1 MPAVRPSAVLLPR
14 LALTLGLA
22 FAAALPAA
30 VVTVNTDEDLDL
42 DDGSCSLRE
51 AILATNAD
59 AAHRECPAGDGAD
72 TIEFALPPSTDI
84 TIQFAL
90 PLIVDDLTI
99 AGPGVDQIAID
110 GDGDAPILVLD
121 SPAGDRTLEVR
132 DLTLRDGF
140 GFFAAGAAGGV
151 TVYPGDAAV
160 LRRVRLHDHVSD
172 VVGGALL
179 LVSDP
184 PQRAQALVVDCL
196 FDANESGG
204 GGAIFALPG
213 SVLEVRRSTFTDNYA
228 RSDGDGGGA
237 IGAVNS
243 DLRVVRSTI
252 SGNRTNFR
260 GGGIRLLGDG
270 DGPASLELADS
281 TVIGNVSDADGDD
294 GFLEGGGLY
303 VSGAPVLA
311 GGDPISLD
319 LQNNVIAGNR
329 ITDATQPNDLAVGT
343 PTIVTDHG
351 FNLIGTNFR
360 MEPQFPAGTPNA
372 NGSYVGT
379 LASPI
384 DPLLEPLGDYGGPV
398 PTHLPISASASWTI
412 DRGNCLVLAADQRG
426 FVDPATNTRPVDD
439 PLRTNGAG
447 AYPCD
452 IGAVES
458 GAVEPPLDTMPFL
471 DGFESGDTDAWSATV
486 GG

>member
-1 MPAVRPSAVLLPR
+1 MPAARPPAVLLPR
-14 LALTLGLA
+14 LVLALGLA
-22 FAAALPAA
+22 FTAALPAA

-72 TIEFALPPSTDI
+72 TIEFALVPSTDI

-90 PLIVDDLTI
+90 PVIVDDLTI
-99 AGPGVDQIAID
+99 AGPGVDQLAID

-121 SPAGDRTLEVR
+121 SPDGDRTLEVR
-132 DLTLRDGF
+132 DLTLRDGY
-140 GFFAAGAAGGV
+140 GPLAAGAAGGV
-151 TVYPGDAAV
+151 TVYDGDSAI

-172 VVGGALL
+172 LFGGALL
-179 LVSDP
+179 LVSFP
-184 PQRAQALVVDCL
+184 PRRAQALVVDCL
-196 FDANESGG
+196 FDSNESGG
-204 GGAIFALPG
+204 GGAIYATAG
-213 SVLEVRRSTFTDNYA
+213 SVLEVRRSTFTDNFA
-228 RSDGDGGGA
+228 SSDLHGGGA
-237 IGAVNS
+237 IGAVRTV
-243 DLRVVRSTI
+243 LRVARSTI
-252 SGNRTNFR
+252 SGNRSNGR

-270 DGPASLELADS
+270 VSPTSLELADS
-281 TVIGNVSDADGDD
+281 TVVGNVADADGS
-294 GFLEGGGLY
+294 GGVEGGGIA
-303 VSGAPVLA
+303 VSGVPVLA
-311 GGDPISLD
+311 GSDPIAVD

-329 ITDATQPNDLAVGT
+329 VTDGSQPDDLVFGA
-343 PTIVTDHG
+343 PSLVTDHG
-351 FNLIGTNFR
+351 FNLVGSNFR
-360 MEPQFPAGTPNA
+360 IEPMFPAGTPNA

-379 LASPI
+379 SASPL
-384 DPLLEPLGDYGGPV
+384 DPLLEPLADNGGPV

-412 DRGNCLVLAADQRG
+412 DRGDCFVLAADQRG
-426 FVDPATNTRPVDD
+426 FVDPTTNTRPVDD

-447 AYPCD
+447 DHPCD

-458 GAVEPPLDTMPFL
+458 GAVEPPLDPMPFV